1 MSRQAPMY
9 TKKVNFPKPRTGTDS
24 YESDSLK
31 TRFRGHYVIYHP
43 VEPNRKNSPKREPG
57 LDDDL
62 IYLLGG

>member
-9 TKKVNFPKPRTGTDS
+9 TKKVYFSKPRTGTDS

-43 VEPNRKNSPKREPG
+43 VEPNRKNPPKREPG

>member
-9 TKKVNFPKPRTGTDS
+9 TKKVNFTKQRTGTDS

-43 VEPNRKNSPKREPG
+43 VGPNRKNSPKREPR